1 MKFMKCLLIGFLS
14 SAVGNWLELLKS
26 KRKEIKMITLF
37 FIYVVIALS
46 FSIFLVTDE
55 DKHLQIQW
63 TIGSILFIIGM
74 IFIIAVTTKII

>member
-1 MKFMKCLLIGFLS
+1 
-14 SAVGNWLELLKS
+14 
-26 KRKEIKMITLF
+26 MITLF

-46 FSIFLVTDE
+46 FSIFLVADE

>member
-1 MKFMKCLLIGFLS
+1 
-14 SAVGNWLELLKS
+14 
-26 KRKEIKMITLF
+26 MIALF
-37 FIYVVIALS
+37 FIYIAIALS